1 MVAPAHLQ
9 EGLVLRGVRVG
20 RFVAQLPGWPTLA
33 RIAKLAPGLPLAAI
47 VVALLVLTR
56 HATSPGLGA
65 IDAGAMA
72 LLLLAGV
79 WQTLLVYERGR
90 LLDDARRAHAAL
102 EVAYAQL
109 AEWASR
115 YRVLAEHVP
124 AAVYTNWPD
133 PDVSHVWGP
142 RYTRLQ

>member
-90 LLDDARRAHAAL
+90 AIR
-102 EVAYAQL
+102 
-109 AEWASR
+109 
-115 YRVLAEHVP
+115 
-124 AAVYTNWPD
+124 
-133 PDVSHVWGP
+133 
-142 RYTRLQ
+142 